1 MLFIIKMAT
10 ELGWFYAKI
19 DRFSCKTLLLS
30 PRIISE
36 RNYFIMY
43 MSFEEIEKF
52 YGLIIVEK

>member
-1 MLFIIKMAT
+1 MDFRVKLCLF
-10 ELGWFYAKI
+10 
-19 DRFSCKTLLLS
+19 S

-43 MSFEEIEKF
+43 LSFEEIEKF